1 MEGPLDGIQVLEV
14 ANWIAAPAAA
24 TLLADLGASV
34 IKVEPPVGDVSR
46 GTRADTEDLNTPQ
59 PSNPTFELNN
69 RGKRGMC
76 VNLDNPDGRAIVH
89 QLAAKADV
97 LITNLTPVRLT
108 RFELGYETL
117 KAQNPRLIYAAV
129 NAYGANGPER
139 DRLGYDYTAFW
150 ARSGIMSLVGDRD
163 APPVVTRPGFGDHT
177 TAIVLAYGIMTA
189 LYERQHTGKGQEIQ
203 TSLLNSAIWVL
214 STDIQTRLAGKH
226 PWPKHARVEPRNP
239 LQNPYRAR
247 DGRWMHLNM
256 PAADRYWP
264 RFCEALDLL
273 SIRDDPRFSSLAP
286 RSEHSAELVPLI
298 DAAIATRTRDEWA
311 QILDRY
317 DLVWAPVQD
326 VDEVI
331 ADPQVLANGYF
342 AEIDHPSLG
351 RFKTIDTPVRFGE
364 SHVGVRGPAPE
375 LGQHT
380 EEILLEQ
387 GLTWDDITRLR
398 ESGAIGSVYAER
410 ASG

>member
-46 GTRADTEDLNTPQ
+46 GTRTDTEDLNTPQ

-97 LITNLTPVRLT
+97 VITNLTPGRLA

-177 TAIVLAYGIMTA
+177 TAIVLAYGIMIA
-189 LYERQHTGKGQEIQ
+189 LYERDHTGKGQEIQ

-214 STDIQTRLAGKH
+214 STDIQTKLGGKD
-226 PWPKHARVEPRNP
+226 PWPKHARVQPRNP
-239 LQNPYRAR
+239 LQNPYRAK
-247 DGRWMHLNM
+247 DGRWLHLNM

-273 SIRDDPRFSSLAP
+273 SVRDDPRFSSLAP

-298 DAAIATRTRDEWA
+298 DAAIARRTRDEWGA
-311 QILDRY
+311 ILDRY

-351 RFKTIDTPVRFGE
+351 RFKTIDTPIRFGE
-364 SHVGVRGPAPE
+364 SRVGVRGPAPE

-387 GLTWDDITRLR
+387 GLAWDDITRLR
-398 ESGAIGSVYAER
+398 ESGAIGSVYAEQ
-410 ASG
+410 ASS

>member
-46 GTRADTEDLNTPQ
+46 GTRTDTEDLNTPQ

-76 VNLDNPDGRAIVH
+76 VNLDNADGRAIVH
-89 QLAAKADV
+89 QLATKADV
-97 LITNLTPVRLT
+97 LITNLTPGRLA

-117 KAQNPRLIYAAV
+117 KPLNPRLVYAAV
-129 NAYGANGPER
+129 NAYGANGPEH

-189 LYERQHTGKGQEIQ
+189 LYDRERTGKGQEIQ

-214 STDIQTRLAGKH
+214 STDIQTRLGGKS
-226 PWPKHARVEPRNP
+226 PWPKHARVQPRNP
-239 LQNPYRAR
+239 LQNPYRAG
-247 DGRWMHLNM
+247 DGRWLHLNM

-273 SIRDDPRFSSLAP
+273 SVKDDPRFSSLAP
-286 RSEHSAELVPLI
+286 RSQHSAELIPLI
-298 DAAIATRTRDEWA
+298 DAAIARHTRDEWGE
-311 QILDRY
+311 ILDRY

-331 ADPQVLANGYF
+331 ADPQVLANDYF

-351 RFKTIDTPVRFGE
+351 RFRTIDTPVRFGE
-364 SHVGVRGPAPE
+364 SRVGVRGPAPE

-387 GLTWDDITRLR
+387 GWTWEDITRLR
-398 ESGAIGSVYAER
+398 ESGAIGSVYAEQPD
-410 ASG
+410 G